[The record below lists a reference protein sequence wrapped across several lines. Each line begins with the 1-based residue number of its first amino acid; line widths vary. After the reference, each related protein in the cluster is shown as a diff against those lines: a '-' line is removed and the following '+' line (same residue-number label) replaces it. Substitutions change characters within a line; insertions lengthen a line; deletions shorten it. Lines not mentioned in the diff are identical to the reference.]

1 MILFKYTVNCRYD
14 WSKYRRTIGPQN
26 FNWIWQTVSPKL
38 TWWWCINDGNTR
50 PWSQPWPSSPGYS
63 TVWRWIANKERSI
76 GAVGINS
83 KKEVTEG
90 AFADSTRTQYHNP
103 WLRKIVYCVVAAVN
117 DTWTKCL
124 LDLNIEIF
132 PGLENF
138 QNWNATRI
146 FHPYIYLLTNPDTP
160 PCGSH

>member
-1 MILFKYTVNCRYD
+1 MFRRGKCSIIWTQILKWTGKAF
-14 WSKYRRTIGPQN
+14 SH
-26 FNWIWQTVSPKL
+26 KL
-38 TWWWCINDGNTR
+38 TWWRCINDGNTR
-50 PWSQPWPSSPGYS
+50 SWSQPWPSSPGYS

-90 AFADSTRTQYHNP
+90 AFADPTRTQYHNP

-138 QNWNATRI
+138 QNWNATGI
-146 FHPYIYLLTNPDTP
+146 FPPQYLPPDESGHSSVWQSLDSDLLP
-160 PCGSH
+160 GQL